1 MLVCIS
7 VFNPV
12 NQLTILSLIAIA
24 GGLYFLFLGFQVLT
38 RKRLLLATP
47 TSRICGAAT
56 GVVEVTGLATGPHT
70 ITAPITGK
78 PCFLYHTA
86 AWQERNGKKQEWQK
100 IADETLHVPF
110 FIADS
115 TGQLLIEPIG
125 AEFDLLREYCEEY
138 AASSFSSSSSS
149 NREEVPPRISVF
161 LARHGIAPGLRV
173 RIEEHLIRP
182 EDTLFVAGT
191 LTENPGVEVR
201 PFSPRNDGQ
210 ANQADRDSAR
220 NLAEIA
226 GPKIIRLQSG
236 AAPTTQEMGQQA
248 KITAALIRAGISK
261 PEAWS
266 AAGVPYQALAVDE
279 NATPAAVGDRAHGEE
294 RPGEESS
301 HEEKS
306 SDFNLPPPLV
316 MMKGANDSAFVISF
330 RSQKESVIALTRK
343 SAALIWGGAA
353 ITLLGFYMLLA

>member
-1 MLVCIS
+1 VLVCIS
-7 VFNPV
+7 VFIPV

-24 GGLYFLFLGFQVLT
+24 GGLYFIFLGFQVLA
-38 RKRLLLATP
+38 RKRLLLATR
-47 TSRICGAAT
+47 TSRIDSAAI
-56 GVVEVTGLATGPHT
+56 GLVEVTGLATGPHT
-70 ITAPITGK
+70 MTAPITGK
-78 PCFLYHTA
+78 PCFLYHTT
-86 AWQERNGKKQEWQK
+86 AWQQRNGKKQEWEK

-125 AEFDLLREYCEEY
+125 AELDLLREYCEEY

-201 PFSPRNDGQ
+201 PFAPRDDGQ

-248 KITAALIRAGISK
+248 KITAALTRAGISK

-294 RPGEESS
+294 RSSEQSS

-306 SDFNLPPPLV
+306 SDFNLTPPLV

-330 RSQKESVIALTRK
+330 RSQKESVGALTRK
-343 SAALIWGGAA
+343 SAALIAGGAA
-353 ITLLGFYMLLA
+353 ITLLGFYVLLA

>member
-7 VFNPV
+7 VFIAI
-12 NQLTILSLIAIA
+12 NQLAILSLIAIA
-24 GGLYFLFLGFQVLT
+24 GGLYFLFLGFQLLA
-38 RKRLLLATP
+38 RKRLLLAVP
-47 TSRICGAAT
+47 TSRIGSAAI

-78 PCFLYHTA
+78 PCFLYHTT
-86 AWQERNGKKQEWQK
+86 AWQERKGKKQEWEK
-100 IADETLHVPF
+100 IADQTLHVPF

-125 AEFDLLREYCEEY
+125 AELDLLREYCEEY
-138 AASSFSSSSSS
+138 AASSFSSI
-149 NREEVPPRISVF
+149 RDEVPPRISVF
-161 LARHGIAPGLRV
+161 LALHGIAPGLRV
-173 RIEEHLIRP
+173 RIEENLIRP

-201 PFSPRNDGQ
+201 PFSSRSDGLT
-210 ANQADRDSAR
+210 
-220 NLAEIA
+220 NLVEAKFV
-226 GPKIIRLQSG
+226 GPEIIRLQSG

-266 AAGVPYQALAVDE
+266 AAGVPYEALAVDE
-279 NATPAAVGDRAHGEE
+279 NATPAAVS
-294 RPGEESS
+294 PGEESS

-306 SDFNLPPPLV
+306 SDFNLTPPLV
-316 MMKGANDSAFVISF
+316 LMKGANDSAFVISF

-343 SAALIWGGAA
+343 SVALISGGAA
-353 ITLLGFYMLLA
+353 IILLGFYMLLA

>member
-7 VFNPV
+7 VFIAI
-12 NQLTILSLIAIA
+12 NQLAILSLIAIA
-24 GGLYFLFLGFQVLT
+24 GGLYFLFLGFQLLA
-38 RKRLLLATP
+38 RKRLLLAVP
-47 TSRICGAAT
+47 TSRIGSAAI

-78 PCFLYHTA
+78 PCFLYHTT
-86 AWQERNGKKQEWQK
+86 AWQERKGKKQEWEK
-100 IADETLHVPF
+100 IADQTLHVPF

-125 AEFDLLREYCEEY
+125 AELDLLREYCEEY
-138 AASSFSSSSSS
+138 AASSFSS
-149 NREEVPPRISVF
+149 NRDEVPPRISVF

-173 RIEEHLIRP
+173 RIEENLIRP

-201 PFSPRNDGQ
+201 PFSSRSDGLT
-210 ANQADRDSAR
+210 
-220 NLAEIA
+220 NLVEAKFV
-226 GPKIIRLQSG
+226 GPEIIRLQSG

-266 AAGVPYQALAVDE
+266 AAGVPYEAL
-279 NATPAAVGDRAHGEE
+279 RE
-294 RPGEESS
+294 RDAGSS
-301 HEEKS
+301 KS
-306 SDFNLPPPLV
+306 
-316 MMKGANDSAFVISF
+316 
-330 RSQKESVIALTRK
+330 
-343 SAALIWGGAA
+343 W
-353 ITLLGFYMLLA
+353 

>member
-1 MLVCIS
+1 VLVCIS
-7 VFNPV
+7 VFIAI
-12 NQLTILSLIAIA
+12 NQLAILSLIAIA
-24 GGLYFLFLGFQVLT
+24 GGLYFLFLGFQLLA
-38 RKRLLLATP
+38 RKRLLLAVP
-47 TSRICGAAT
+47 TSRIGSAAI

-78 PCFLYHTA
+78 PCFLYHTT
-86 AWQERNGKKQEWQK
+86 AWQERKGKKQEWEK
-100 IADETLHVPF
+100 IADQTLHVPF

-125 AEFDLLREYCEEY
+125 AELDLLREYCEEY
-138 AASSFSSSSSS
+138 AASSFSS
-149 NREEVPPRISVF
+149 NRDEVPPRISVF

-173 RIEEHLIRP
+173 RIEENLIRP

-201 PFSPRNDGQ
+201 PFSSRSDGLT
-210 ANQADRDSAR
+210 
-220 NLAEIA
+220 NLVEAKFV
-226 GPKIIRLQSG
+226 GPEIIRLQSG

-266 AAGVPYQALAVDE
+266 AAGVPYEALAVDE
-279 NATPAAVGDRAHGEE
+279 NATPAAVS
-294 RPGEESS
+294 PGEESS

-306 SDFNLPPPLV
+306 SDFNLTPPLV
-316 MMKGANDSAFVISF
+316 LMKGANDSAFVISF

-343 SAALIWGGAA
+343 SVALISGGAA
-353 ITLLGFYMLLA
+353 IILLGFYMLLA

>member
-7 VFNPV
+7 VFIAI
-12 NQLTILSLIAIA
+12 NQLAILSLIAIA
-24 GGLYFLFLGFQVLT
+24 GGLYFLFLGFQLLA
-38 RKRLLLATP
+38 RKRLLLAVP
-47 TSRICGAAT
+47 TSRIGSAAI

-78 PCFLYHTA
+78 PCFLYHTT
-86 AWQERNGKKQEWQK
+86 AWQERKGKKQEWEK
-100 IADETLHVPF
+100 IADQTLHVPF

-125 AEFDLLREYCEEY
+125 AELDLLREYCEEY
-138 AASSFSSSSSS
+138 AASSFSS
-149 NREEVPPRISVF
+149 NRDEVPPRISVF

-173 RIEEHLIRP
+173 RIEENLIRP

-201 PFSPRNDGQ
+201 PFSSRSDGLT
-210 ANQADRDSAR
+210 
-220 NLAEIA
+220 NLVEAKFV
-226 GPKIIRLQSG
+226 GPEIIRLQSG

-248 KITAALIRAGISK
+248 KIPAALTRAGISK

-266 AAGVPYQALAVDE
+266 AAGVPYEALAVDE
-279 NATPAAVGDRAHGEE
+279 NATPAAVS
-294 RPGEESS
+294 PGEESS

-306 SDFNLPPPLV
+306 SDFNLTPPLV
-316 MMKGANDSAFVISF
+316 LMKGANDSAFVISF

-343 SAALIWGGAA
+343 SVALISGGAA
-353 ITLLGFYMLLA
+353 IILLGFYMLLA

>member
-1 MLVCIS
+1 VLVCIS
-7 VFNPV
+7 VFIAI
-12 NQLTILSLIAIA
+12 NQLAILSLIAIA
-24 GGLYFLFLGFQVLT
+24 GGLYFLFLGFQLLA
-38 RKRLLLATP
+38 RKRLLRAVP
-47 TSRICGAAT
+47 TSRIGSAAI

-78 PCFLYHTA
+78 PCFLYHTT
-86 AWQERNGKKQEWQK
+86 AWQERKGKKQEWEK
-100 IADETLHVPF
+100 IADQTLHVPF

-125 AEFDLLREYCEEY
+125 AELDLLREYCEEY
-138 AASSFSSSSSS
+138 AASSFSS
-149 NREEVPPRISVF
+149 NRDEVPPRISVF

-173 RIEEHLIRP
+173 RIEENLIRP

-201 PFSPRNDGQ
+201 PFSSRSDGLT
-210 ANQADRDSAR
+210 
-220 NLAEIA
+220 NLVEAKFV
-226 GPKIIRLQSG
+226 GPEIIRLQSG

-266 AAGVPYQALAVDE
+266 AAGVPYEALAVDE
-279 NATPAAVGDRAHGEE
+279 NATPAAVS
-294 RPGEESS
+294 PGEESS

-306 SDFNLPPPLV
+306 SDFNLTPPLV
-316 MMKGANDSAFVISF
+316 LMKGANDSAFVISF

-343 SAALIWGGAA
+343 SVALISGGAA
-353 ITLLGFYMLLA
+353 IILLGFYMLLA

>member
-1 MLVCIS
+1 M
-7 VFNPV
+7 
-12 NQLTILSLIAIA
+12 
-24 GGLYFLFLGFQVLT
+24 
-38 RKRLLLATP
+38 
-47 TSRICGAAT
+47 
-56 GVVEVTGLATGPHT
+56 
-70 ITAPITGK
+70 TAPITGK
-78 PCFLYHTA
+78 PCFLYHTT
-86 AWQERNGKKQEWQK
+86 AWQQRNGKKQEWEK

-138 AASSFSSSSSS
+138 AASSFSSSSD
-149 NREEVPPRISVF
+149 RKEVPPRISVF

-201 PFSPRNDGQ
+201 PFSPRDGQ
-210 ANQADRDSAR
+210 ANQTNGDSAR
-220 NLAEIA
+220 NLAEVAEPKIAGPKIA

-248 KITAALIRAGISK
+248 KITAALTRAGISK

-279 NATPAAVGDRAHGEE
+279 NATPAAAKDATHGEE
-294 RPGEESS
+294 RPGEERFGEESS
-301 HEEKS
+301 LEEKS
-306 SDFNLPPPLV
+306 SDFNLTPSLV
-316 MMKGANDSAFVISF
+316 IMKGANDSAFVISF